1 MVKKYT
7 PKKQSTIGQLVDSLF
22 ILVLVYV
29 SLFIPLLLKSEAAVE
44 TAKDTGPKPTWESLN
59 VAPAIQEQWVKL
71 GFDAEKAA
79 PIINSRFDY
88 TIDPVMLI
96 ITIAVILGY
105 FFFMLRTSDRQYR
118 DVIEEKF
125 GPRQR

>member
-1 MVKKYT
+1 M
-7 PKKQSTIGQLVDSLF
+7 
-22 ILVLVYV
+22 
-29 SLFIPLLLKSEAAVE
+29 
-44 TAKDTGPKPTWESLN
+44 
-59 VAPAIQEQWVKL
+59 APVIQEQWVKL

-88 TIDPVMLI
+88 TIDPMMLV

-105 FFFMLRTSDRQYR
+105 FFFMLRTSDRQYK

-125 GPRQR
+125 GPAKR

>member
-1 MVKKYT
+1 MAKQFV
-7 PKKQSTIGQLVDSLF
+7 PKTQSKVGQIVDSIF

-29 SLFIPLLLKSEAAVE
+29 SLFIPLLLQSESAADA
-44 TAKDTGPKPTWESLN
+44 AKTGPKPTWDSLH
-59 VAPAIQEQWVKL
+59 VAPVIQEQWVKL

-88 TIDPVMLI
+88 TIDPMMLV

-105 FFFMLRTSDRQYR
+105 FFFMLRTSDRQYK

-125 GPRQR
+125 GPAKR